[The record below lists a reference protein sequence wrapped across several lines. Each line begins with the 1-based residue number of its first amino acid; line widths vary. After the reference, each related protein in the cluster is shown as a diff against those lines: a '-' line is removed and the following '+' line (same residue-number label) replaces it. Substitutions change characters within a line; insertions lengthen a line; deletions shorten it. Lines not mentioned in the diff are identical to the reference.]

1 MIKGDVLDSVH
12 KCLSLFLNK
21 NLIIQI
27 QNIRSFKINS
37 DTYLLGIADIFLV
50 YTMLAPYI
58 LQSVVFYT
66 GIESH
71 FLRHFFILSGPGIL
85 SLLIYLKLYGT
96 RVIIENKV
104 IFSLFLLFSLSF
116 FFSVCGHL
124 EIELTRVRL
133 KFFVA
138 YCMFG
143 FVLGMFANLS
153 ASRIERLLKIFLVF
167 IIVSFLYSLY
177 VLYVSRPGIAIFTF
191 PGINSAHMGRLL
203 FFFALVVLFCFRF
216 EKKNTIQTI
225 LFLFLISVVFLGFH
239 TRSINAVIAFL
250 FSLLIY
256 LFYYRKTTS
265 ARSIFYLITA
275 FFIIIILLFAI
286 FPKIKIQT
294 RFILKVKEA
303 RQIFEYYTNGNPVA
317 YLKVRRL
324 QLWEQAYGRFKK
336 KPMFGA
342 GYKNY
347 YYATS
352 YRAGKRLIKQFE
364 DSINDTVKNKRIKDK
379 ILSLEKKQQRSHP
392 HNVFIE
398 LLAETGIMGF
408 ISFIFFF
415 IFVFRK
421 FFKLNK
427 NMDNYNK
434 SLFFFL
440 PLCLVLFFLF
450 SLFHTKLSTEYFK
463 WYFAGMITGF
473 SIITQNNHMVEK
485 EKSVQSA

>member
-1 MIKGDVLDSVH
+1 M
-12 KCLSLFLNK
+12 
-21 NLIIQI
+21 IQI
-27 QNIRSFKINS
+27 QNIRSFKKTG

-58 LQSVVFYT
+58 LKSVVFYT
-66 GIESH
+66 GIESN
-71 FLRHFFILSGPGIL
+71 FFRHFCILSGPGIL
-85 SLLIYLKLYGT
+85 SLLIYLKLYGI
-96 RVIIENKV
+96 RVIFENKI
-104 IFSLFLLFSLSF
+104 IFSLFILFSLSF
-116 FFSVCGHL
+116 FISVCGHL
-124 EIELTRVRL
+124 EVELTISRL

-153 ASRIERLLKIFLVF
+153 ASRIRRLLNILIIF
-167 IIVSFLYSLY
+167 IICSFLYSLY
-177 VLYVSRPGIAIFTF
+177 LLYVSWPGMTRFTF
-191 PGINSAHMGRLL
+191 PGINSSHMGRVL
-203 FFFALVVLFCFRF
+203 FFFALVVLFCFSV
-216 EKKNTIQTI
+216 EKKTAIKTV
-225 LFLFLISVVFLGFH
+225 LFLLLISVVSLGFN
-239 TRSINAVIAFL
+239 TGSITAVISFL

-256 LFYYRKTTS
+256 LFYYGQITS
-265 ARSIFYLITA
+265 VRSSFYLIAA
-275 FFIIIILLFAI
+275 FFILMVLMFAV
-286 FPKIKIQT
+286 FPKKKIQT
-294 RFILKVKEA
+294 RFIIKAKEV
-303 RQIFEYYTNGNPVA
+303 RQIFEYCINGNPVA
-317 YLKVRRL
+317 YLKIRRL
-324 QLWEQAYGRFKK
+324 QLWEQAYERFKQ

-352 YRAGKRLIKQFE
+352 LKAGKRLIKQFE
-364 DSINDTVKNKRIKDK
+364 NSKNNPVKNKRIKKK
-379 ILSLEKKQQRSHP
+379 IFSLKKKKQRSHP

-408 ISFIFFF
+408 IPFVLFF

-421 FFKLNK
+421 SFKLNK
-427 NMDNYNK
+427 NMDDYDK

-473 SIITQNNHMVEK
+473 SIITKSNHMVEK
-485 EKSVQSA
+485 LIEKRKSVQSA